1 MTDIYVNYFMLTDPL
16 AATDIFTIFNFLAIY
31 CGFDAPKILNVVFA
45 RQLAKTTFRVNIL
58 YLLLTLA
65 GFPV

>member
-1 MTDIYVNYFMLTDPL
+1 MLTEAL
-16 AATDIFTIFNFLAIY
+16 ATTDIFTIFNFLSIY
-31 CGFDAPKILNVVFA
+31 CGFDALKILNVVFA

-58 YLLLTLA
+58 YLFLTLA